1 MHMNA
6 AFPFISFCSMHA
18 IQTDKNPI
26 FDSPNHPNLIT
37 HQEEEFEI
45 HVTLPGGFP
54 NVQCPGY
61 VGFTLVLGEEK
72 E

>member
-26 FDSPNHPNLIT
+26 FGSPNHPNFIT

-45 HVTLPGGFP
+45 HVTLLGGFP
-54 NVQCPGY
+54 NVQCTGY
-61 VGFTLVLGEEK
+61 VGFRLVLGKAK